1 MNELSARI
9 TNIESNDSIS
19 LIELK
24 NENQQFKTVVI
35 NSGNKESEYIIN
47 EDVTLL
53 FKETEVILGKG
64 KFENI
69 SLQNRIPCKIISIEK
84 GKLLSKIYLDS
95 EVGKFCSIITSKSVE
110 RLELEDN
117 GSVTA
122 MIKTNELMISKC

>member
-24 NENQQFKTVVI
+24 NENQLFKTVVI
-35 NSGNKESEYIIN
+35 NSGNKEPEYIIN
-47 EDVTLL
+47 EDVILL

-64 KFENI
+64 EFENI
-69 SLQNRIPCKIISIEK
+69 SLQNRISCKISSIVK

-95 EVGKFCSIITSKSVE
+95 EVGKFCSIIT
-110 RLELEDN
+110 
-117 GSVTA
+117 
-122 MIKTNELMISKC
+122 